1 MSCWQTQ
8 RGGRSIAVPILSLG
22 ARSEVNS
29 LPQQVYSQAGAS
41 GVIIE
46 EVG

>member
-22 ARSEVNS
+22 VRSKVNS